1 MLRANPRAELVALA
15 DPLPEAQAPGYRRV

>member
-15 DPLPEAQAPGYRRV
+15 APLPEAQAPGYRRV